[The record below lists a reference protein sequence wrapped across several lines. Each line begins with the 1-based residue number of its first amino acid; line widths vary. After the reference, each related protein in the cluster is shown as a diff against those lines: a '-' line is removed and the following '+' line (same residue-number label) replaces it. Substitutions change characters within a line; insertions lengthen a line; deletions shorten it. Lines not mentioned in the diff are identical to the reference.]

1 MQSLFAFSAL
11 ALVLSF
17 CNLTAGENPGA
28 RDSRQ
33 SGPAQPP
40 PTVMPTPDRD
50 TVRSEL
56 LGLVNDMVEASRNG
70 DITFLAQN
78 TTDDFEIT
86 GVDGKVQSKNKAL
99 ADVKE
104 EKSIRSWAI
113 TDPEL
118 VSLGNDSAVLR
129 YTLNVTL
136 KTGQSGRARITD
148 SFVRSNGRWM
158 LKSEQETM
166 LK

>member
-1 MQSLFAFSAL
+1 MQSFLAFSAL
-11 ALVLSF
+11 ALVLGF
-17 CNLTAGENPGA
+17 CNLTAGENPEP
-28 RDSRQ
+28 RETRQ
-33 SGPAQPP
+33 SSPAQPP
-40 PTVMPTPDRD
+40 PTVQPALDRD
-50 TVRSEL
+50 SVRSEL
-56 LGLVNDMVEASRNG
+56 LGLVNDMTEASRNG

-86 GVDGKVQSKNKAL
+86 GVDGKVQNKNKAL

-104 EKSIRSWAI
+104 EKSVRSWAI

-118 VSLGNDSAVLR
+118 VSLGEDSAVLR

-148 SFVRSNGRWM
+148 SFVRLNGRWM